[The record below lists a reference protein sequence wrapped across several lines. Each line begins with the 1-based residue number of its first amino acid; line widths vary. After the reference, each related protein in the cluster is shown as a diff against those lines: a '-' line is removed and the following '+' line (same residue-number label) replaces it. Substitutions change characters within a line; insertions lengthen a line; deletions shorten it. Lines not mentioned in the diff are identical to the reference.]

1 MLQSGNIIRMNEAE
15 AENFRAMTGRPELPK
30 TRLEYNRMLAVA
42 EAEWRDIG
50 TPEGDFMAT
59 LTRDLLLPDD

>member
-1 MLQSGNIIRMNEAE
+1 MLQSGNIIRMNDTE
-15 AENFRAMTGRPELPK
+15 AENFRAMTGRPEIPK
-30 TRLEYNRMLAVA
+30 TRAEYNRMLAVA

-59 LTRDLLLPDD
+59 LAHDLLLADN